1 MQNLVNVRRAKGVSQ
16 VQLAAMV
23 GQHSS
28 AICRYEHDRHEPLL
42 STAVAIADALG
53 CTVDDLVKSAEG
65 DGCLAA

>member
-23 GQHSS
+23 GQHPS

-53 CTVDDLVKSAEG
+53 CTVDELIGRDEDDDSH
-65 DGCLAA
+65 AA